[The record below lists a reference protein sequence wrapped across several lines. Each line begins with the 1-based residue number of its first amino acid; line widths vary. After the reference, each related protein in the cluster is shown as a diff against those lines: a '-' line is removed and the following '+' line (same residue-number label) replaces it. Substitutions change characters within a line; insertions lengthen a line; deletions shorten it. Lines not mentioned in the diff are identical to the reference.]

1 MNGYTYLEIDE
12 KLTELDYT
20 QNLCNYIQNAIRE
33 VDDAIYH
40 NHGVMQDDD
49 KFLMKLH
56 AVLKELNEL
65 NDTVVKSYGITYRKF
80 VTELSNSEEEK
91 E

>member
-1 MNGYTYLEIDE
+1 MTTYIEIDE

-20 QNLCNYIQNAIRE
+20 QNLCNHIQNAIRE

-40 NHGVMQDDD
+40 NHGVMEDDD
-49 KFLMKLH
+49 KFLMKLETI
-56 AVLKELNEL
+56 LKELNKL
-65 NDTVVKSYGITYRKF
+65 NDIVIKSYGKAYRKF
-80 VTELSNSEEEK
+80 VTELSNNEGEK